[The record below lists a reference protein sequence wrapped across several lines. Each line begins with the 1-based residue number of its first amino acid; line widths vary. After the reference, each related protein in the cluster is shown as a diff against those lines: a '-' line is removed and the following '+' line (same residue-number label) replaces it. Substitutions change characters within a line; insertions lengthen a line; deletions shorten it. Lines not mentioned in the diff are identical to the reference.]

1 MTFLHH
7 KILNKICLFDMEDNT
22 IPTLV
27 IDKQNINIYQY
38 HLDDVYENLAT
49 GKSGKVRPE
58 DAKRWFKI
66 PLILNAMAI
75 KNKNIV
81 TLIRMF
87 GFQYEGLVSHGTE
100 EQLKESLK
108 L

>member
-1 MTFLHH
+1 MSLS
-7 KILNKICLFDMEDNT
+7 DMEDNT

-27 IDKQNINIYQY
+27 IDKKNINIYQY
-38 HLDDVYENLAT
+38 HGDDIWENLTT

-58 DAKRWFKI
+58 DAKRWFKV
-66 PLILNAMAI
+66 PLVLNAMVI
-75 KNKNIV
+75 KNPNLV
-81 TLIRMF
+81 TLIRIF
-87 GFQYEGLVSHGTE
+87 RFQYEGLVSHGTE